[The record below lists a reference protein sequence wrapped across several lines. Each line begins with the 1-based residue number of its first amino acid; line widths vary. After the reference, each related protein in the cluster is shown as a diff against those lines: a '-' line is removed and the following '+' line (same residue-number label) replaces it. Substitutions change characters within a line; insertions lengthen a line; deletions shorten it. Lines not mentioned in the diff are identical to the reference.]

1 MADSLF
7 IIYVLSPLCL
17 CAFSKART
25 SLQLP
30 CIEGQ
35 NILMIWFPYSHA
47 MVLRYFLVLA
57 AVLKFPWNLSWPL
70 ATQRVVELKPEFGL
84 GHQRPGQQ
92 VRKSSGGYNQLQGNA
107 TYLIRASSLVH
118 FFWCVVLKW
127 SSSLWCNFDFN
138 PQCPLMKTTK

>member
-1 MADSLF
+1 
-7 IIYVLSPLCL
+7 
-17 CAFSKART
+17 
-25 SLQLP
+25 
-30 CIEGQ
+30 
-35 NILMIWFPYSHA
+35 
-47 MVLRYFLVLA
+47 MVLQYFLVLA